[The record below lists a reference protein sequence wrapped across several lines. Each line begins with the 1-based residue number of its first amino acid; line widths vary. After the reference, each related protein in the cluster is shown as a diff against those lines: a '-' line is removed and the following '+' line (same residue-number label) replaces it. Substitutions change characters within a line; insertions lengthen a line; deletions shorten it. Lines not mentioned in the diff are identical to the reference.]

1 MRTAHRHIFYIFG
14 GLIMSEFN
22 DINNT
27 TNNNDNPDNLQKNE
41 SSTPAA
47 TSEPVQE
54 SAPAEVT
61 YEPVSDTITP
71 EPVVEEAAKQDAPQ
85 TANSYSRPTTP
96 YYSNSNEYV
105 YSPEPPKSSS
115 GKGGK
120 VVLSLIAIVL
130 GIFVV
135 AVSSISAFIAVTGYD
150 PTADTPNKIESQ
162 QGDPHQQE
170 NLPGVTIP
178 DGPDEPKVSE
188 NSETDNAVEAESDL
202 PVDTSNRSYPT
213 LEQLASPADA
223 LGLPDIY
230 DKVAPSVV
238 GVSCTLAR
246 GSATGTGIIISE
258 DGYIITNAH
267 VVEDAQKVV
276 IVDFE
281 MNEYEA
287 EIIGADSQTDIA
299 VLKVE
304 AESLIACEFGVSG
317 NLRIG
322 ELAVAIGNPLGFELY
337 GTMTSGIISGLNR
350 TITIGENEMT
360 LIQTNAS
367 INSGNSGGP
376 LIDAYGRVIGI
387 TSAKVASTYGEGL
400 GFAIPIDEALPI
412 VEDLIHHGYVT
423 GRPMIGISG
432 ENITSIMSMYYRLPQ
447 GVYVRFVTPDSAAER
462 AGIKAGDI
470 VIGIQGEAIIT
481 MDELNEIKNQYSAG
495 DTITLTIYRDGTNM
509 DVDLTLDEATTNE

>member
-1 MRTAHRHIFYIFG
+1 
-14 GLIMSEFN
+14 MSDFN
-22 DINNT
+22 DINNL
-27 TNNNDNPDNLQKNE
+27 NNTDE
-41 SSTPAA
+41 SENSSPID
-47 TSEPVQE
+47 
-54 SAPAEVT
+54 VT
-61 YEPVSDTITP
+61 YEEVKEEETASLPAE
-71 EPVVEEAAKQDAPQ
+71 EPATEEPAAEEPATEEKP
-85 TANSYSRPTTP
+85 SYEHSGASSYQYDGTGASSSS
-96 YYSNSNEYV
+96 YYADSNEYV
-105 YSPEPPKSSS
+105 YAPEQNKKSS

-120 VVLSLIAIVL
+120 IALALIAIAL

-135 AVSSISAFIAVTGYD
+135 AVCSISAFIAVTGFD
-150 PTADTPNKIESQ
+150 PTAQVEISEDRPDR
-162 QGDPHQQE
+162 DPHRE
-170 NLPGVTIP
+170 EDLPGVDIP
-178 DGPDEPKVSE
+178 DEDDPVVSE
-188 NSETDNAVEAESDL
+188 VEEDEEGTPETT
-202 PVDTSNRSYPT
+202 PVTTNPDREYPT

-238 GVSCTLAR
+238 GVSCTLPRAT
-246 GSATGTGIIISE
+246 ATGTGIIISD

-267 VVEDAQKVV
+267 VVEDAEKV
-276 IVDFE
+276 IIIDSE
-281 MNEYEA
+281 MNEYDA
-287 EIIGADSQTDIA
+287 EIIGADAQTDIA
-299 VLKVE
+299 VLKIE
-304 AESLIACEFGVSG
+304 AEDLPACEFGISSD
-317 NLRIG
+317 LRIG

-412 VEDLIHHGYVT
+412 VNDLIKHGYVT

-432 ENITSIMSMYYRLPQ
+432 EDITSVMSMYYRLPV
-447 GVYVRFVTPDSAAER
+447 GVYVRFVTPDSAADK
-462 AGIKAGDI
+462 AGLKAGDI
-470 VIGIQGEAIIT
+470 IIGIQGETITT
-481 MDELNEIKNQYSAG
+481 MDELNNIKNQYTAG
-495 DTITLTIYRDGTNM
+495 DTITLTVYRDGANM

>member
-1 MRTAHRHIFYIFG
+1 
-14 GLIMSEFN
+14 MSDFN

-27 TNNNDNPDNLQKNE
+27 NGTDSLNNTNENE
-41 SSTPAA
+41 SAVPK
-47 TSEPVQE
+47 SEVPFEKGASFEYGEAMAE
-54 SAPAEVT
+54 SSDEVT
-61 YEPVSDTITP
+61 FEPASDAVAESTRT
-71 EPVVEEAAKQDAPQ
+71 EEVKKEAVNPAPDYNGY
-85 TANSYSRPTTP
+85 ARPASP
-96 YYSNSNEYV
+96 YYPNSNEYV
-105 YSPEPPKSSS
+105 YAPKAEKKSS

-120 VVLSLIAIVL
+120 VALALIAIVL

-135 AVSSISAFIAVTGYD
+135 AVSSISAFIAVTGFD
-150 PTADTPNKIESQ
+150 PTDVTTQDSNIIVGAPEQQNNPSDSNAPAVTDAPAITDDSAQDESLTADNELSEQ
-162 QGDPHQQE
+162 
-170 NLPGVTIP
+170 NA
-178 DGPDEPKVSE
+178 PK
-188 NSETDNAVEAESDL
+188 
-202 PVDTSNRSYPT
+202 SYPT
-213 LEQLASPADA
+213 LEQLASPEDA

-238 GVSCTLAR
+238 GVSCTLSR
-246 GSATGTGIIISE
+246 GSATGTGIIISH

-276 IVDFE
+276 IVDYM

-287 EIIGADSQTDIA
+287 EIIGADTQTDIA
-299 VLKVE
+299 VLKIE
-304 AESLIACEFGVSG
+304 ATETVLVPCEFGVSG

-350 TITIGENEMT
+350 TITIGDNEMT

-376 LIDAYGRVIGI
+376 LINAYGMVIGI

-412 VEDLIHHGYVT
+412 VDDLIRHGYVT

-432 ENITSIMSMYYRLPQ
+432 EDITSIMSMYYRLPQ
-447 GVYVRFVTPDSAAER
+447 GVYVRFVTPDSAAAK

-470 VIGIQGEAIIT
+470 VIGIQGESITT
-481 MDELNEIKNQYSAG
+481 MDELNAIKNQYSAG
-495 DTITLTIYRDGTNM
+495 DTITLTIYRDGSNLEAE
-509 DVDLTLDEATTNE
+509 LTLDEATTNE